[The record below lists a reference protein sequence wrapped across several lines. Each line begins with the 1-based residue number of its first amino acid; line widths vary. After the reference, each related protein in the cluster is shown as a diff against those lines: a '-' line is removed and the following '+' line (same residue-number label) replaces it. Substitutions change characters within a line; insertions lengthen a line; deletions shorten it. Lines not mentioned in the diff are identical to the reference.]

1 MIIRSNIIL
10 KGENDR
16 AILLDYEYQETRT
29 PLPVVVFCHGYKG
42 FKDWGA
48 WSLMGAAFAKA
59 GFLFIK
65 FNYSHNGGTVE
76 QPIDFPDLDAFG
88 NNNYSIEVRDTIRVL
103 DWIENSGLPVDRHKI
118 NLLGH
123 SRAGGITTI
132 VTAKEPRV
140 SKLITLAGVAHYA
153 ERFPDA
159 KGIEEWK
166 EKGVTYVKNARTKQ
180 EMPLFYQFYEDF
192 LQNEEELTI
201 LKQAE
206 KIKQPHLILHGEQD
220 EAVLVSDAHDLHKA
234 SPHSQLK
241 LIREANHTLGASHPW
256 NSNLL
261 PEDLRQAVQCMINF
275 LKGS

>member
-1 MIIRSNIIL
+1 MIRSSNIIL

-16 AILLDYEYQETRT
+16 AILLDYEHQETIK

-42 FKDWGA
+42 YKDWGA
-48 WSLMGAAFAKA
+48 WNLMGAAFAKA

-103 DWIENSGLPVDRHKI
+103 DWIENSELPVDRYQI
-118 NLLGH
+118 NLIGH

-140 SKLITLAGVAHYA
+140 SKLITLAGVANYA
-153 ERFPDA
+153 ERFPIGEA
-159 KGIEEWK
+159 LKEWK
-166 EKGVTYVKNARTKQ
+166 EKGVMYIKNGRTKQ
-180 EMPLFYQFYEDF
+180 EMPLFYQFYKDF

-201 LKQAE
+201 LKQAQ
-206 KIKQPHLILHGEQD
+206 KIKQPHLILHGEND
-220 EAVLVSDAHDLHKA
+220 ETVVVSDAQKLHKA
-234 SPHSQLK
+234 SSNSQLK

-256 NSNLL
+256 HHEQL
-261 PEDLRQAVQCMINF
+261 PLHLREAVQCMVNF
-275 LKGS
+275 LNS

>member
-1 MIIRSNIIL
+1 MITSNNNIV
-10 KGENDR
+10 KGENNRD
-16 AILLDYEYQETRT
+16 ILLDYEYVESST

-42 FKDWGA
+42 YKDWGA
-48 WSLMGAAFAKA
+48 WSLMGSAFAKA

-88 NNNYSIEVRDTIRVL
+88 NNNYSKEVRDTVRVL
-103 DWIENSGLPVDRHKI
+103 DWIENSQLPIDSTQI

-132 VTAKEPRV
+132 VAAKDSRV
-140 SKLITLAGVAHYA
+140 SKLITLAAVANYA
-153 ERFPDA
+153 ERFPSGKALED
-159 KGIEEWK
+159 WK
-166 EKGVTYVKNARTKQ
+166 ENGVMYIKNGRTKQ

-201 LKQAE
+201 LKQAA
-206 KIKQPHLILHGEQD
+206 KIKQPHLILHGDAD
-220 EAVLVSDAHDLHKA
+220 ETVLVKDAQAIHKA
-234 SPHSQLK
+234 SANSQLK

-256 NSNLL
+256 ESSLL
-261 PEDLRQAVQCMINF
+261 PAHLREAVQCMINF
-275 LKGS
+275 LR

>member
-1 MIIRSNIIL
+1 MITSNNNIV
-10 KGENDR
+10 KGENNRD
-16 AILLDYEYQETRT
+16 ILLDYEYVESST

-42 FKDWGA
+42 YKDWGA
-48 WSLMGAAFAKA
+48 WSLMGSAFAKA

-88 NNNYSIEVRDTIRVL
+88 NNNYSKEVRDTVRVL
-103 DWIENSGLPVDRHKI
+103 DWIENSQLPIDSTQI

-132 VTAKEPRV
+132 VAAKDSRV
-140 SKLITLAGVAHYA
+140 SKLITLAAVANYA
-153 ERFPDA
+153 ERFPTGKA
-159 KGIEEWK
+159 LENWK
-166 EKGVTYVKNARTKQ
+166 ENGVMYIKNGRTKQ

-201 LKQAE
+201 LKQAA
-206 KIKQPHLILHGEQD
+206 KIKQPHLILHGDAD
-220 EAVLVSDAHDLHKA
+220 ETVLVKDAQAIHKA
-234 SPHSQLK
+234 SANSQLK

-256 NSNLL
+256 ESSLL
-261 PEDLRQAVQCMINF
+261 PAHLREAVQCMINF
-275 LKGS
+275 L

>member
-1 MIIRSNIIL
+1 MITSNNNIV
-10 KGENDR
+10 KGENNRD
-16 AILLDYEYQETRT
+16 ILLDYEYVESST

-42 FKDWGA
+42 YKDWGA
-48 WSLMGAAFAKA
+48 WSLMGSAFAKA

-88 NNNYSIEVRDTIRVL
+88 NNNYSKEVRDTVRVL
-103 DWIENSGLPVDRHKI
+103 DWIENSQLPIDSTQI

-132 VTAKEPRV
+132 VAAKDSRV
-140 SKLITLAGVAHYA
+140 SKLITLAAVANYA
-153 ERFPDA
+153 ERFPTGKA
-159 KGIEEWK
+159 LENWK
-166 EKGVTYVKNARTKQ
+166 ENGVMYIKNGRTKQ

-201 LKQAE
+201 LKQAA
-206 KIKQPHLILHGEQD
+206 KIKQPHLILHGDAD
-220 EAVLVSDAHDLHKA
+220 ETVLVKDAQAIHKA
-234 SPHSQLK
+234 SANSQLK

-256 NSNLL
+256 ESSLL
-261 PEDLRQAVQCMINF
+261 PAHLREAVQCMMNF
-275 LKGS
+275 LR

>member
-1 MIIRSNIIL
+1 MIRSSNIIL

-16 AILLDYEYQETRT
+16 AILLDYEHQETIK

-42 FKDWGA
+42 YKDWGA
-48 WSLMGAAFAKA
+48 WNLMGAAFAKA

-103 DWIENSGLPVDRHKI
+103 DWIENSALPVDRHQI
-118 NLLGH
+118 NLIGH

-140 SKLITLAGVAHYA
+140 SKLITLAGVANYA
-153 ERFPDA
+153 ERFPIGEA
-159 KGIEEWK
+159 LKEWK
-166 EKGVTYVKNARTKQ
+166 EKGVMYIKNGRTKQ
-180 EMPLFYQFYEDF
+180 EMPLFYQFYKDF

-201 LKQAE
+201 LKQAQ
-206 KIKQPHLILHGEQD
+206 KIKQPHLILHGEND
-220 EAVLVSDAHDLHKA
+220 ETVVVSDAQKLHKA
-234 SPHSQLK
+234 SSNSQLK
-241 LIREANHTLGASHPW
+241 LIREANHTLGASHPRH
-256 NSNLL
+256 SEQL
-261 PEDLRQAVQCMINF
+261 PLHLREAVQCMVNF
-275 LKGS
+275 LNA

>member
-1 MIIRSNIIL
+1 MITSNNNIV
-10 KGENDR
+10 KGENNRD
-16 AILLDYEYQETRT
+16 ILLDYEYVESST

-42 FKDWGA
+42 YKDWGA
-48 WSLMGAAFAKA
+48 WSLMGSAFAKA

-88 NNNYSIEVRDTIRVL
+88 NNNYSKEVRDTVRVL
-103 DWIENSGLPVDRHKI
+103 DWIENSQLPIDSTQI

-132 VTAKEPRV
+132 VAAKDSRV
-140 SKLITLAGVAHYA
+140 SKLITLAAVANYA
-153 ERFPDA
+153 ERFPTGKA
-159 KGIEEWK
+159 LENWK
-166 EKGVTYVKNARTKQ
+166 ENGVMYIKNGRTKQ

-201 LKQAE
+201 LKQAA
-206 KIKQPHLILHGEQD
+206 KIKQPHLILHGDAD
-220 EAVLVSDAHDLHKA
+220 ETVLVKDAQAIHKA
-234 SPHSQLK
+234 SANSQLK

-256 NSNLL
+256 ESSLL
-261 PEDLRQAVQCMINF
+261 PAHLREAVQCMINF
-275 LKGS
+275 LR

>member
-1 MIIRSNIIL
+1 MITRNNIIL

-16 AILLDYEYQETRT
+16 AILLDYEYQERST

-48 WSLMGAAFAKA
+48 WNLMGSAFAKA

-76 QPIDFPDLDAFG
+76 QPIDFPDLEAFG
-88 NNNYSIEVRDTIRVL
+88 NNNYGIEVRDTIRVL
-103 DWIENSGLPVDRHKI
+103 DWIENSDLPVDRHQM
-118 NLLGH
+118 NLIGH

-140 SKLITLAGVAHYA
+140 SKLITLAGVAHHA

-166 EKGVTYVKNARTKQ
+166 EKGVIYIKNARTEQ

-206 KIKQPHLILHGEQD
+206 KIKQAHLILHGEQD
-220 EAVLVSDAHDLHKA
+220 EAVLVSDAFDLHKA

-261 PEDLRQAVQCMINF
+261 PEDLRQAIQCMINF
-275 LKGS
+275 LKRS

>member
-1 MIIRSNIIL
+1 MITSNNNIV
-10 KGENDR
+10 KGENNRD
-16 AILLDYEYQETRT
+16 ILLDYEYVESNT

-42 FKDWGA
+42 YKDWGA
-48 WSLMGAAFAKA
+48 WNLMGSAFAKA

-88 NNNYSIEVRDTIRVL
+88 NNNYSKEVRDTVTVL
-103 DWIENSGLPVDRHKI
+103 DWIENSQLPIDSTQI

-132 VTAKEPRV
+132 VTAKDSRV
-140 SKLITLAGVAHYA
+140 SKLITLAAVANYA
-153 ERFPDA
+153 ERFPSGKALED
-159 KGIEEWK
+159 WK
-166 EKGVTYVKNARTKQ
+166 ENGVMYIKNGRTKQ

-192 LQNEEELTI
+192 VRNEEALTI

-206 KIKQPHLILHGEQD
+206 KIKQPHLILHGEND
-220 EAVLVSDAHDLHKA
+220 ETVLVNDALVIHKA
-234 SPHSQLK
+234 SPNSQLK

-256 NSNLL
+256 ESSLL
-261 PEDLRQAVQCMINF
+261 PAHLREAVQCMINF
-275 LKGS
+275 LR

>member
-1 MIIRSNIIL
+1 MIIRNNIIL
-10 KGENDR
+10 KGERDR

-48 WSLMGAAFAKA
+48 WSLMGSAFAKA

-76 QPIDFPDLDAFG
+76 QPMDFPDLEAFG

-103 DWIENSGLPVDRHKI
+103 DWIENSDLPVDRHQI

-132 VTAKEPRV
+132 VTAKEARV

-159 KGIEEWK
+159 GEVKEWK
-166 EKGVTYVKNARTKQ
+166 EKGVIYVKNARTKQ

-206 KIKQPHLILHGEQD
+206 KIKQAHLILHGELD
-220 EAVLVSDAHDLHKA
+220 EAVLVSDAYALHKA
-234 SPHSQLK
+234 SSHSQLK
-241 LIREANHTLGASHPW
+241 LIREANHTLGSSHPW
-256 NSNLL
+256 NADRL
-261 PEDLRQAVQCMINF
+261 PEDLRQAVQCMVNF

>member
-1 MIIRSNIIL
+1 MITSNNNIV
-10 KGENDR
+10 KGENNRD
-16 AILLDYEYQETRT
+16 ILLDYEYVESST

-42 FKDWGA
+42 YKDWGA
-48 WSLMGAAFAKA
+48 WSLMGSAFAKA

-88 NNNYSIEVRDTIRVL
+88 NNNYSKEVRDTVRVL
-103 DWIENSGLPVDRHKI
+103 DWIENSQLPIDSTQI

-132 VTAKEPRV
+132 VAAKDSRV
-140 SKLITLAGVAHYA
+140 SKLITLAAVANYA
-153 ERFPDA
+153 ERFPSGKALED
-159 KGIEEWK
+159 WK
-166 EKGVTYVKNARTKQ
+166 ENGVMYIKNGRTKQ

-201 LKQAE
+201 LKQAA
-206 KIKQPHLILHGEQD
+206 KIKQPHLILHGDAD
-220 EAVLVSDAHDLHKA
+220 ETVLVKDAQAIHKA
-234 SPHSQLK
+234 SANSQLK

-256 NSNLL
+256 ESSLL
-261 PEDLRQAVQCMINF
+261 PAHLREAVQCMMNF
-275 LKGS
+275 LS